1 MENMGIQNLVIHP
14 FDTVFSQLTA
24 EEFVRTVLVNQFDIH
39 KIIIGHDHRFGR
51 DRTANIDDLISF
63 GNDMGLRSSRYV
75 KKLMTF
81 NKLNQNQKSDFT
93 RNMPLANEYLGTTI
107 FYLELFSKKT
117 EPLGSHRKYKIEE
130 DYKLIPITVF
140 MW

>member
-39 KIIIGHDHRFGR
+39 KIIIGHDHRLVEIVR
-51 DRTANIDDLISF
+51 QTLTTSLVL
-63 GNDMGLRSSRYV
+63 GNDMGLRSSRYLY

-93 RNMPLANEYLGTTI
+93 R
-107 FYLELFSKKT
+107 
-117 EPLGSHRKYKIEE
+117 KYASGK
-130 DYKLIPITVF
+130 
-140 MW
+140 

>member
-1 MENMGIQNLVIHP
+1 MENMGIQKSILWYR
-14 FDTVFSQLTA
+14 FSQLTA

-51 DRTANIDDLISF
+51 DRTANIDDLLVL
-63 GNDMGLRSSRYV
+63 GNDMGLRSSRYLY

-93 RNMPLANEYLGTTI
+93 RKYASGKWIFRYYFLSGTV
-107 FYLELFSKKT
+107 FKGKQLV
-117 EPLGSHRKYKIEE
+117 EPLGS
-130 DYKLIPITVF
+130 PPQT
-140 MW
+140 